1 MGHESQSPEEHQRR
15 LAEQQ
20 AARRRA
26 AEAQRREEAKRKAE
40 EEAERRHA
48 AKPQQDEATIAAK
61 AAEARKRFRA
71 RIEAH
76 EAELRFKAEQAQQH
90 EATKATLDQ
99 IRYKALAQK
108 ATQRLKTQAQT
119 SVAPAAPLQQTA
131 PPSPPSP
138 VQPIA
143 VIAAEPAV
151 MALTSWNGP
160 NILPVNAQTNLMG
173 TAATGRS
180 DVRMQFTEGVQ
191 SRPLM
196 AGAFALP
203 AAGGLGE
210 AAGLLDWIPAAAA
223 RVLAPLAAPLAPAL
237 GGAAV
242 FLGGPLARPAGGQ
255 KELEWERQTKL
266 RQQQHGAQHRVAPM
280 GSRLPTPHP
289 TISQPNPAPATI
301 APFQSI
307 PVPAAPVTLPQP
319 IPQPVDPQLKK
330 IEQDLKN
337 QAAVEHRQ
345 QNAQKVL
352 EALQTRLDTFN
363 SGNSKKGEGFIL
375 NEELAA
381 DFLRG
386 LLPQQQA
393 KLKQAVESRYQ
404 KFADK
409 AAQAKNP
416 ISAYE
421 RSDIQQKIQQ
431 QALYECYVPVRE
443 IYHFAGQ
450 FLNGFTPERMERVRG
465 YFDQVFED
473 KYSKSIPAKKR
484 TELIERADALY
495 TQETGKS
502 PNHSDPLWKNY
513 RNVEASRGYTDLWDQ
528 FRNDISAAEG
538 MSVHPTMTNVN
549 NPDLGPRSLGR
560 SQSQAPVLD
569 LTKPQPFPTGE
580 GPRKPQAVGG
590 GFSNQ
595 VNPNLTKSHGF
606 PTKLSVDGVQQVFKS
621 QGKAPKGLINVVEEE
636 PSRLGRV
643 FARYDKKTGKETFA
657 VRMEGKDGTEAAM
670 SWIETGAVLQV
681 ADNLAE
687 VQAAIGKNITH
698 VKGKASDCIEEAIRD
713 DRFSSELY
721 AKTLSRRLG
730 GIWKVEPIQNPGTGG
745 EGEPKAQYEIEA
757 TRIGD

>member
-1 MGHESQSPEEHQRR
+1 MGLESQSPQER
-15 LAEQQ
+15 AEQQ
-20 AARRRA
+20 RIAAEAARRRA
-26 AEAQRREEAKRKAE
+26 AEAQRREAAKRKAA

-76 EAELRFKAEQAQQH
+76 EAELRAKAEQAQQY

-108 ATQRLKTQAQT
+108 ATHSLEPQAQT

-131 PPSPPSP
+131 PPSP

-560 SQSQAPVLD
+560 SQSQAPALD
-569 LTKPQPFPTGE
+569 LTKPQPFPTGT
-580 GPRKPQAVGG
+580 GPHKPQPVGG

-595 VNPNLTKSHGF
+595 VNPDLTKSHGF
-606 PTKLSVDGVQQVFKS
+606 PTKQPVDGVQQVFKS
-621 QGKAPKGLINVVEEE
+621 QSKAPKGLVNVVEEE
-636 PSRLGRV
+636 PTRMGRW
-643 FARYDKKTGKETFA
+643 FARFDQETGNETFSA
-657 VRMEGKDGTEAAM
+657 RLIPKTRKLEI
-670 SWIETGAVLQV
+670 SWTDPIPQLSE
-681 ADNLAE
+681 NLAE
-687 VQAAIGKNITH
+687 VQAEFQRTTGQNITEII
-698 VKGKASDCIEEAIRD
+698 GNASDRFLEKIRNKKFD
-713 DRFSSELY
+713 HRIYER
-721 AKTLSRRLG
+721 ALSKSLG
-730 GIWKVEPIQNPGTGG
+730 GQWSVETPRRPGY
-745 EGEPKAQYEIEA
+745 ELVDIKEAAFDIKAV
-757 TRIGD
+757 RIGN

>member
-26 AEAQRREEAKRKAE
+26 AEAQRREAAKRKAA

-76 EAELRFKAEQAQQH
+76 EAELRAKAEQAQQY

-108 ATQRLKTQAQT
+108 ATHSLEPQAQT

-131 PPSPPSP
+131 PPSP

-363 SGNSKKGEGFIL
+363 SGNSKKAEGFIL

-560 SQSQAPVLD
+560 SQSQAPSQD
-569 LTKPQPFPTGE
+569 LTKPQPFPTGT
-580 GPRKPQAVGG
+580 GPQKPQPVGG

-595 VNPNLTKSHGF
+595 VNPDLTKSHGF
-606 PTKLSVDGVQQVFKS
+606 PMKQPVDGVQHVFKS
-621 QGKAPKGLINVVEEE
+621 QGKTSKGLVHVVEEDTDSE
-636 PSRLGRV
+636 GRRW
-643 FARYDKKTGKETFA
+643 FARYDERGETFSA
-657 VRMEGKDGTEAAM
+657 RLGTDGHLEMGWTDSLSQLVGNIRE
-670 SWIETGAVLQV
+670 IQG
-681 ADNLAE
+681 
-687 VQAAIGKNITH
+687 AIGRNIT
-698 VKGKASDCIEEAIRD
+698 KISGNASDRLLKTILAGEFDAK
-713 DRFSSELY
+713 LY
-721 AKTLSRRLG
+721 EQNLKRKLG
-730 GIWKVEPIQNPGTGG
+730 GKWKVET
-745 EGEPKAQYEIEA
+745 IERTDGKKGWDVKA
-757 TRIGD
+757 TRVGD